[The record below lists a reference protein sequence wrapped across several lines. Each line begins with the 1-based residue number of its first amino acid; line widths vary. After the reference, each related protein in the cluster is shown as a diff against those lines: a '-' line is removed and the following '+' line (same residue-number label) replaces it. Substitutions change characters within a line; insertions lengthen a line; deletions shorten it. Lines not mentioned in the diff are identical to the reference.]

1 MFNQKKS
8 KISIAGQ
15 TLIETLA
22 ALFILV
28 MGVTAATGLAIYSFN
43 ASTSITK
50 QIVATGLAREGIE
63 TVKSMRDT
71 NWLRQSPIDT
81 DCYNHASST
90 AFNSSCYRKWL
101 DNNSAGGYKIGTTS
115 LVSNLSG
122 LRLGINGS
130 YANSA
135 SSTWATATGTANWG
149 LDFDPG
155 ANMIAATFNGFYKI
169 ATIGTGVAN
178 GSSGFY
184 RQILLTEDT
193 SGNYSQAE
201 YHRLIVE
208 SRVWWTDKKCPKR
221 TTWPGLGKCSVSL
234 VTNLTN
240 WKNYQL
246 LQ

>member
-1 MFNQKKS
+1 MENKKNF

-15 TLIETLA
+15 TIIETLA

-43 ASTSITK
+43 ASTSIVK
-50 QIVATGLAREGIE
+50 QIVATGLARQGVEA
-63 TVKSMRDT
+63 VKNMRDT
-71 NWLRQSPIDT
+71 NWLKQSPIDSN
-81 DCYNHASST
+81 CYNHASST
-90 AFNSSCYRKWL
+90 AFNAKCFKTWL
-101 DNNSAGGYKIGTTS
+101 NASGGFSIGTTS
-115 LVSNLSG
+115 LVSSISG
-122 LRLGINGS
+122 LRLGINGTN
-130 YANSA
+130 ANTA
-135 SSTWATATGTANWG
+135 PIIWATATGTTNWG
-149 LDFDPG
+149 LDFDSG
-155 ANMIAATFNGFYKI
+155 TNMSAASFNGFYKI
-169 ATIGTGVAN
+169 GTIGTGVLN

-193 SGNYSQAE
+193 SGNYSQSE

-208 SRVWWTDKKCPKR
+208 SRVWWVDKKCPKR